1 MAFLTKATNKTPLGI
16 YVHVPFC
23 RSKCQ
28 YCDFYSMS
36 NKDDKM
42 IDAYLQAVCDHIKE
56 TGPLAPGY
64 KVDTIYFGGG
74 TPSFLGADAL
84 ATILT
89 MIRRSFDVDV
99 NAEITFEANP
109 DSVSD
114 TLLRRLRAE
123 GFNRISLGVQNDND
137 ELLKKLG
144 RPHDYAQVVNAV
156 QRIRKAGYRNLS
168 LDLMYGLPGQS
179 LNNWKDTLER
189 VMALAPDHVSCY
201 ALKIEEGTPLYNYKD
216 VLNIP
221 DEDTQADM
229 YLAAV
234 EILRSKSFRQYEIS
248 NFARKGLY
256 SRHNMKYWTGG
267 EYLGFGPSASS
278 DFAGKRFTIIRD
290 LQGYCSGIKTGGEV
304 LQELEFL
311 PMRERAGEYLMLRL
325 RTIGGIAREEY
336 ERQYLLP
343 FDPIEEQL
351 EKCRRLGHAVQNDE
365 DRWRLT
371 PKGFL
376 ISNSIIS
383 DLLLIQDRSEQ
394 LQRFNRE

>member
-1 MAFLTKATNKTPLGI
+1 MAFLTNTKNKTPLGI
-16 YVHVPFC
+16 YIHVPFC

-28 YCDFYSMS
+28 YCDFYSMP

-42 IDAYLQAVCDHIKE
+42 IDAYLTAVCEHIRE

-64 KVDTIYFGGG
+64 RVDTIYFGGG

-89 MIRRSFDVDV
+89 MIRRSFDVDAL
-99 NAEITFEANP
+99 AEITFEANP
-109 DSVSD
+109 DSLSD
-114 TLLRRLRAE
+114 TLLRRLHAE
-123 GFNRISLGVQNDND
+123 GFNRVSLGVQNDND

-144 RPHDYAQVVNAV
+144 RPHDYAQVVSAV
-156 QRIRKAGYRNLS
+156 QRIRKAGFKNLS

-179 LNNWKDTLER
+179 LTGWKDTLER
-189 VMALAPDHVSCY
+189 VMALSPDHVSCY
-201 ALKIEEGTPLYNYKD
+201 ALKLEEGTPLYQYKD
-216 VLNIP
+216 FLDIA

-234 EILRSKSFRQYEIS
+234 EILRGKSFRQYEIS
-248 NFARKGLY
+248 NFSRKGLY
-256 SRHNMKYWTGG
+256 SHHNMKYWTGG

-290 LQGYCSGIKTGGEV
+290 LQGYCSGIKDGGEV
-304 LQELEFL
+304 LQELEEL
-311 PMRERAGEYLMLRL
+311 PLRERAGEYLMLRL
-325 RTIGGIAREEY
+325 RTVNGIAREEY
-336 ERQYLLP
+336 EKQYLLP

-351 EKCRRLGHAVQNDE
+351 EKCRSFGHAVQTDE

-383 DLLLIQDRSEQ
+383 DLLVIQDKSTR
-394 LQRFNRE
+394 LGRFQF